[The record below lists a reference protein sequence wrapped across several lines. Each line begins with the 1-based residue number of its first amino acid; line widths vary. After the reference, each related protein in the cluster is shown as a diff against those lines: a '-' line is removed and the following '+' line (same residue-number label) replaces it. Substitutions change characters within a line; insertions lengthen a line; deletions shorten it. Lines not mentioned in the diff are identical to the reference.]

1 MELQRYDEAIAQA
14 EGASGA
20 SSAPILDRDARG
32 DLIIWEANIPAVS
45 LWALLWDQWS
55 HVVVEGHSIRMI
67 RFDMATALQYA
78 KEWARD
84 DSSVKPLLLVA
95 DLRVIADEVA
105 ILDRRRR
112 R

>member
-1 MELQRYDEAIAQA
+1 
-14 EGASGA
+14 
-20 SSAPILDRDARG
+20 
-32 DLIIWEANIPAVS
+32 
-45 LWALLWDQWS
+45 
-55 HVVVEGHSIRMI
+55 MI

-78 KEWARD
+78 QEWARD